1 MTRLHLSQLIFIQ
14 ALWGL
19 NMIAGKAGTATFGP
33 LLFITLRFA
42 IVFVLLVPFLR
53 PVAGQM
59 RMIVG
64 IGLILGIGHYAFLFY
79 AIHVAGSLSSV
90 AIASQLTVPLST
102 LLAIVFLGERIGLP
116 RALAITVSF
125 LGVAIIAAA
134 PIGGPT
140 QVFALGLTAVAS
152 LAMAVAAIFMRR
164 LEGVGTFNLQAWI
177 ALSAMVSMGLVT
189 CLIERPAP
197 GDLLRSD
204 PLDYVPAL
212 YSAVGATIIGH
223 GLLYRLLQRYP
234 VNDIAPFITL
244 STVFAVGFG
253 VWLLDDPLTLRIVI
267 GGLFVLGGVTV
278 IAVRNAAREAPSGV
292 RVPH

>member
-1 MTRLHLSQLIFIQ
+1 MTRLHLSQLILVQ

-19 NMIAGKAGTATFGP
+19 NMVAGKAGTASFGP
-33 LLFITLRFA
+33 FLFITLRFA

-59 RMIVG
+59 RMIIS
-64 IGLILGIGHYAFLFY
+64 IGLVLGIGHYAFMFY

-102 LLAIVFLGERIGLP
+102 ILAIVFLGERIGLP

-140 QVFALGLTAVAS
+140 QVFALCLTAVAS
-152 LAMAVAAIFMRR
+152 LAMAVAAILMRR
-164 LEGVGTFNLQAWI
+164 LHGVGTFNLQAWI
-177 ALSAMVSMGLVT
+177 ALSAMISMGIVTYLVEQPVMT
-189 CLIERPAP
+189 
-197 GDLLRSD
+197 DLLRSD
-204 PLDYVPAL
+204 YVDYVPVL
-212 YSAVGATIIGH
+212 YSAIGATIIGH
-223 GLLYRLLQRYP
+223 GLLYQLLQRYP

-253 VWLLDDPLTLRIVI
+253 VWLLNDPLTFRII
-267 GGLFVLGGVTV
+267 AGGLLVLGGVTV
-278 IAVRNAAREAPSGV
+278 IAMRNAVREAPSGL
-292 RVPH
+292 RVPR